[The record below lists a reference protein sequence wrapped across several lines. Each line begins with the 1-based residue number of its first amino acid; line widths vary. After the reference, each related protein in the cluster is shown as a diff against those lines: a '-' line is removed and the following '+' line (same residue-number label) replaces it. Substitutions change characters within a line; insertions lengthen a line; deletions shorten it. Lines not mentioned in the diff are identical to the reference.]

1 MQWQGPQAG
10 PTRHAM
16 RLWEKVVAGV
26 VAFVLASPLPL
37 LAQQPPVPM
46 VFSPPEL
53 EQLAA
58 PIALYSDP
66 LLAQVLMAATYP
78 LEVVQAARF
87 VQGNPTL
94 QGAPL
99 DDALKAQ
106 NWDDSVKALT
116 LVPQVL
122 NMMNDRLDWTQ
133 KLGDAFLGQQ
143 ADLMDAV
150 QRLRARAQAQGML
163 TTTPQQIVTVEPTPA
178 QPIIQIVPA
187 NPEVVY
193 VPVYNPLV
201 VYGPWP
207 YAAYPPYYYYP
218 AGWPAVGAF
227 FSFGLG
233 IAVGAALWG
242 GYDWHRH
249 DVVINPTRYN
259 NFTRNVNVESRWG
272 RVERRAVTLPAGGGL
287 AWQHDVQHRRGV
299 EYRTPATQQRFGRTP
314 SQNVP
319 AREPFR
325 GRPEQ
330 GQPNLGRPEQARPE
344 QARGLAAPR
353 PEAGRS
359 QPPSVGRSQ
368 GSPAAAPA
376 VGQRRE
382 SGAFQGVGG
391 SGNVNTYSNRG
402 RESRQNMSR
411 PSPAVRSAPAPSAP
425 PRSAPPR
432 SAPSGG
438 ARPGGGK
445 QR

>member
-1 MQWQGPQAG
+1 MAIWK
-10 PTRHAM
+10 R
-16 RLWEKVVAGV
+16 VVAGM
-26 VAFVLASPLPL
+26 VALVLASPLPL
-37 LAQQPPVPM
+37 AAQQPP
-46 VFSPPEL
+46 PPNPFQPEEL
-53 EQLAA
+53 EQIAA

-87 VQGNPTL
+87 VQANPTL
-94 QGAPL
+94 QGAAL
-99 DDALKAQ
+99 NEALKAQ

-116 LVPQVL
+116 LFPQVL
-122 NMMNDRLDWTQ
+122 NMMNDKLDWTQ
-133 KLGDAFLGQQ
+133 KLGDAFLAGE

-150 QRLRARAQAQGML
+150 QRLRARARAQGTL
-163 TTTPQQIVTVEPTPA
+163 TSTPQQTVTVDDTSAPPIVQIEPT
-178 QPIIQIVPA
+178 Q
-187 NPEVVY
+187 PEVVY

-218 AGWPAVGAF
+218 AGWPAVSAF

-233 IAVGAALWG
+233 IVVGAALWG

-249 DVVINPTRYN
+249 GVVINTNRYN
-259 NFTRNVNVESRWG
+259 SFTRSVNVESRWG
-272 RVERRAVTLPAGGGL
+272 QVERRAVTLPAGGGL

-314 SQNVP
+314 PQNVP

-330 GQPNLGRPEQARPE
+330 GQPNLGRPEQARAP
-344 QARGLAAPR
+344 AAPR

-359 QPPSVGRSQ
+359 QPPSVGRSL

-376 VGQRRE
+376 ATQRRE
-382 SGAFQGVGG
+382 PAAFQGVGS
-391 SGNVNTYSNRG
+391 SGNVNTYSDRG
-402 RESRQNMSR
+402 RASRQNMSR
-411 PSPAVRSAPAPSAP
+411 PSPPARIAPT
-425 PRSAPPR
+425 RSAPPR

>member
-1 MQWQGPQAG
+1 
-10 PTRHAM
+10 M

-26 VAFVLASPLPL
+26 VAVILASPLPL
-37 LAQQPPVPM
+37 LAQQPPAPM
-46 VFSPPEL
+46 VFSPGEL

-99 DDALKAQ
+99 NDALKAQ

-116 LVPQVL
+116 LFPQVL

-259 NFTRNVNVESRWG
+259 SFTRNVNVESRWG

-314 SQNVP
+314 PQNVP

-344 QARGLAAPR
+344 QARGPAAPR

-376 VGQRRE
+376 AGQRRE
-382 SGAFQGVGG
+382 PGAFQGVGG
-391 SGNVNTYSNRG
+391 SGNVNTYGDRG

-411 PSPAVRSAPAPSAP
+411 PSPAVRSAPALSAP

-432 SAPSGG
+432 TAPPRSAPSGG
-438 ARPGGGK
+438 VRPGGGK

>member
-1 MQWQGPQAG
+1 MTIWK
-10 PTRHAM
+10 R
-16 RLWEKVVAGV
+16 VVAGL
-26 VAFVLASPLPL
+26 VALVLASPLPL
-37 LAQQPPVPM
+37 LAQEPPPLAL
-46 VFSPPEL
+46 FPPEEL
-53 EQLAA
+53 EQIAA

-99 DDALKAQ
+99 NDALKAQ

-116 LVPQVL
+116 LFPQVL

-150 QRLRARAQAQGML
+150 QRLRARAQAQGTL
-163 TTTPQQIVTVEPTPA
+163 TSTPQQTVTVDDTSAPPIVQIEPT
-178 QPIIQIVPA
+178 QPDM
-187 NPEVVY
+187 VY
-193 VPVYNPLV
+193 VPVYNPLS

-227 FSFGLG
+227 FSFGFG

-249 DVVINPTRYN
+249 HVVINTTRYN
-259 NFTRNVNVESRWG
+259 RFTRNVNVESRWG
-272 RVERRAVTLPAGGGL
+272 QVERRAVTLPAGGGV
-287 AWQHDVQHRRGV
+287 AWQHDVQHRLGV
-299 EYRTPATQQRFGRTP
+299 QYRTPATQQRFGRTP
-314 SQNVP
+314 PQNVP

-344 QARGLAAPR
+344 QARGPAVPR

-376 VGQRRE
+376 AGQRRE
-382 SGAFQGVGG
+382 PGAFQGLGS
-391 SGNVNTYSNRG
+391 SGNVNADSNRG

-411 PSPAVRSAPAPSAP
+411 PSPAVRSAPAPSARP
-425 PRSAPPR
+425 PSVPPR